1 VLENLPLG
9 KLESNLLASF
19 LKPNRSASSRM
30 LSDKVKPSN
39 NRSLTTMSLGDFT
52 ASFPPEGQ
60 MTLKSGGG
68 DADFWTAMAEELWRA
83 VMTTIS

>member
-1 VLENLPLG
+1 
-9 KLESNLLASF
+9 
-19 LKPNRSASSRM
+19 
-30 LSDKVKPSN
+30 
-39 NRSLTTMSLGDFT
+39 MSLGDFT